1 MTNTISNKD
10 VAKAKELLKDA
21 RSDSE
26 SANSIS
32 NKDVEKA
39 KMILAEAKN
48 SDGDGFRN
56 GGRVSLGNFKGN
68 F

>member
-10 VAKAKELLKDA
+10 VAKAKQILKDA
-21 RSDSE
+21 KSDSD

-32 NKDVEKA
+32 NQDVEKA
-39 KMILAEAKN
+39 KMILAEAQN
-48 SDGDGFRN
+48 PDGDGFRN
-56 GGRVSLGNFKGN
+56 GGQVSLGNFKGS